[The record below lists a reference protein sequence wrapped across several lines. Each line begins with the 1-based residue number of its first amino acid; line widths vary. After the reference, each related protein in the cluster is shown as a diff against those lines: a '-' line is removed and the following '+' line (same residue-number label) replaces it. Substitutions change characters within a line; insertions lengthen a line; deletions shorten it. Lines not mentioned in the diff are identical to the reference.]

1 MYIGCS
7 SILVQST
14 EERSVQL
21 GRILAIFHELKSG
34 KERGGVYR
42 LFNLPQIRSRV
53 GRRVV

>member
-1 MYIGCS
+1 MYIGRS

-34 KERGGVYR
+34 KERGGV
-42 LFNLPQIRSRV
+42 QAV
-53 GRRVV
+53 